1 MKYLLIDEYSFVGQG
16 LFGWIDSRCRQATDE
31 YSFVGQ
37 GLFGWIDSRC
47 RQATA
52 KTNILY
58 GGNSVLLLGDLAQLS
73 PIGDKVPCHLKSKT
87 EKQTQGFLMY
97 NQFNKVVNLTVNQR
111 VRGNNKEQ
119 LNFRPLLNRACNEL
133 DRGPLKTPQNV
144 SNV

>member
-1 MKYLLIDEYSFVGQG
+1 MKYLLI
-16 LFGWIDSRCRQATDE
+16 DE

-58 GGNSVLLLGDLAQLS
+58 GGNSVLLFGDLAQLS
-73 PIGDKVPCHLKSKT
+73 PIGDKLLCHLKSKT